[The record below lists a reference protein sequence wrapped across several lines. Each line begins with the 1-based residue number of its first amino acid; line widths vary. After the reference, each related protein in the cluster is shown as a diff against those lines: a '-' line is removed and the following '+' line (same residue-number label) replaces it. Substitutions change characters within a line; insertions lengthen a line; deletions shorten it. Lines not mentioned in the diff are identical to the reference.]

1 MFSIYAGTSRKNF
14 PRVLSLIW
22 KELKRLQVE
31 PVPAAELKRAK
42 EQIKGNL
49 WLSLEN
55 TTNRMSRLA
64 KSELFYGRFIPPEEV
79 LAAVERVTAEDLI
92 RIAGDLFREE
102 QITLAALGPFDEED
116 EAIAKGWKK

>member
-1 MFSIYAGTSRKNF
+1 M
-14 PRVLSLIW
+14 
-22 KELKRLQVE
+22 KRLQVE
-31 PVPAAELKRAK
+31 PVPAAELNRAK

-92 RIAGDLFREE
+92 RSPAIFCEE
-102 QITLAALGPFDEED
+102 QITLAALGL
-116 EAIAKGWKK
+116 